1 MNASASGGILDLQE
15 QIARIDRAQAET
27 RRFAAE
33 QTALSAEADK
43 LRRGRDL
50 APVQIVLTAMAAGA
64 ALFGAG
70 AVFWKVAGGGQVLS
84 SLGVP

>member
-1 MNASASGGILDLQE
+1 MSASASGALDLQE

-27 RRFAAE
+27 RKFVAE
-33 QTALSAEADK
+33 QTKLSAEADK
-43 LRRGRDL
+43 SRRDRNL

-70 AVFWKVAGGGQVLS
+70 AAFWKVVGG
-84 SLGVP
+84 